1 MNALFAISAIELG
14 GFSKAALFAAP
25 GDIITIITIVIFI
38 GVPLLGHLLSKMK
51 EPQAPNRPAR
61 PARPPQQSVQNEIED
76 FLRRANDK
84 KGTPP
89 ANRPRPSQPA
99 PKAKP
104 VEKPPRAQEVVK
116 AEVVR
121 ERPVGGGVEKHV
133 KQFMNKE
140 GFERRSKQLGEEVA
154 ETDEKVERHL
164 KSVFDH
170 SLSKIAATPGVSASA
185 ANVKMADT
193 APELTLATPSVA
205 AGDVAAL
212 LGDPLS
218 IRQAIILSEILNR
231 PIDRWE
237 RETRG

>member
-1 MNALFAISAIELG
+1 
-14 GFSKAALFAAP
+14 
-25 GDIITIITIVIFI
+25 
-38 GVPLLGHLLSKMK
+38 
-51 EPQAPNRPAR
+51 
-61 PARPPQQSVQNEIED
+61 VQNEIED
-76 FLRRANDK
+76 FLRRANEK
-84 KGTPP
+84 KGAPP

-99 PKAKP
+99 PKARL
-104 VEKPPRAQEVVK
+104 VEKPPRAQVVN
-116 AEVVR
+116 AEIVR
-121 ERPVGGGVEKHV
+121 EQPVGGGVEKHV
-133 KQFMNKE
+133 KQYMNKE
-140 GFERRSKQLGEEVA
+140 GFERRSKQLGEEVV

-193 APELTLATPSVA
+193 APELTLATPSIA
-205 AGDVAAL
+205 AVDVAAL

-231 PIDRWE
+231 PLDRWN